1 MGRAYGG
8 EKIEIC
14 GNPAISGV
22 RSRCI
27 PNAGDDDWEQGSIK
41 VKNIYR
47 TGEFSHNYVRQPKAY
62 RFCRYIISRGRKKV
76 DLVSRKFEK
85 KLSRLLVFSGE
96 NIVNLWECIMFA
108 YGYKSWKYLMRAS
121 FALMFYP
128 TLLKVWPISYLL
140 KLKDVGNEIF
150 LWTAFKLIR

>member
-14 GNPAISGV
+14 GNPPISGV
-22 RSRCI
+22 RSTYLTLAMMIENRGPSKWKI
-27 PNAGDDDWEQGSIK
+27 SIEQVNSLITMLGSPRRI
-41 VKNIYR
+41 VFV
-47 TGEFSHNYVRQPKAY
+47 G
-62 RFCRYIISRGRKKV
+62 IISTRRKKV
-76 DLVSRKFEK
+76 NLVSRKFEK

>member
-22 RSRCI
+22 RSRCL

-62 RFCRYIISRGRKKV
+62 RFCRYNKHETKK
-76 DLVSRKFEK
+76 SQ
-85 KLSRLLVFSGE
+85 SRLEEIRKETLSPSGFFSEKYCKPMGMHY
-96 NIVNLWECIMFA
+96 VCI
-108 YGYKSWKYLMRAS
+108 R
-121 FALMFYP
+121 
-128 TLLKVWPISYLL
+128 V
-140 KLKDVGNEIF
+140 
-150 LWTAFKLIR
+150 

>member
-22 RSRCI
+22 RSRCL

-41 VKNIYR
+41 VQVNSLITMLGSPR
-47 TGEFSHNYVRQPKAY
+47 RIVFVG
-62 RFCRYIISRGRKKV
+62 IISTRRKKV
-76 DLVSRKFEK
+76 NLVSRKFEK

-140 KLKDVGNEIF
+140 MLKDVGNEIF

>member
-22 RSRCI
+22 RSRCL

-41 VKNIYR
+41 VQVNSLITMLGSPR
-47 TGEFSHNYVRQPKAY
+47 RIVFVG
-62 RFCRYIISRGRKKV
+62 IISTRRKKV
-76 DLVSRKFEK
+76 NLVSRKFEK